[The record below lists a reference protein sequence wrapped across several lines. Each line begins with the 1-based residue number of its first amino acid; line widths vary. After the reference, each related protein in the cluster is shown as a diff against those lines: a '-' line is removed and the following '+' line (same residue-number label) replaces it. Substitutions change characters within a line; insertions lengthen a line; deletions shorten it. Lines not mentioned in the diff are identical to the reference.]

1 VDTARRPV
9 GLTTPRPIYK
19 IAQEISTLW
28 RTVEYSA
35 RPFLDAMRLMERIHD
50 NVDDT
55 PGRAIVAGFLDHA
68 NNWRG
73 RDAQRIKA
81 ELRSKL

>member
-1 VDTARRPV
+1 MDTARRPV

-19 IAQEISTLW
+19 IAQEVYSLW
-28 RTVEYSA
+28 QPVEYSA

-55 PGRAIVAGFLDHA
+55 PGRAVVLGFLEHA
-68 NNWRG
+68 RNWRG
-73 RDAQRIKA
+73 PQAQRIKA